1 MKKIVSQI
9 VGLIVSLCLFKVN
22 AFTSESL
29 ENKVG
34 QLLIVH
40 FQGEIANEEAQRLIQ
55 ESKVGGF
62 IYYGWANGLHSKEQ
76 VRYLSDS
83 LQELAAKNGLPP
95 LLIVIDQEGGRVA
108 RLRSGFTMVPSNRVL
123 GQTKN
128 PQLAE
133 EMAYTIGRELK
144 AVGIN
149 MNLAPVVDVDSNELN
164 PVIGDRSFSR
174 DPHSVANFGQKALD
188 GYKRSG
194 TIACLK
200 HFPGHGDVTV
210 DSHYGLPLLD
220 KPLEALKQVELVPF
234 AKLVRYADV
243 VMTGHLLVPAFDAEN
258 CTTLSKKTLDY
269 LRCTLGFSGAIMT
282 DSLVMAGVL
291 KQCQTVDEAA
301 IQALNAGCDLLL
313 LGGQLLTEGNVD
325 MELNSQDV
333 KRIHASLVNAVKNG
347 RIAEER
353 IDSALEKINRLK
365 NTKDERNAIGN
376 KNYSIPK

>member
-313 LGGQLLTEGNVD
+313 LGGQLL
-325 MELNSQDV
+325 
-333 KRIHASLVNAVKNG
+333 
-347 RIAEER
+347 
-353 IDSALEKINRLK
+353 
-365 NTKDERNAIGN
+365 
-376 KNYSIPK
+376 